1 MRLRVLGVLGSLLC
15 LIAVILG
22 TLMLQSISRNTTQ
35 DVQLSRLAS
44 VNRFVELGTH
54 AQDAT
59 DHEELQLEM
68 DAYSQLFDE
77 GLLISLGGLQFTSGG
92 IDPLDPQVD
101 AVRRRAALNLDQT
114 GIPQISPFSEEPA
127 LIARPFGNSTQVL
140 GSVVMEVNLD
150 DARQAILQSWGAV
163 VLVSLSVCAGMLL
176 LAERLTAWVLRPV
189 HRLSDAVAELASTQI
204 PAPLQE
210 AGPPELR
217 ALSRSFENMAQI
229 VTDSLAQQRELIAE
243 TSHQLRNPIAALRL
257 RVDLLKMRL
266 GEKADPDGVAA
277 VERELERVEM
287 LLDGV
292 LRLASAEHR
301 LSERSAG
308 GAVPAGADAGTVIPA
323 RLLTEEVERQSAA
336 ARERGMLLRLD
347 LDAPGSRTARALC
360 NGFEL
365 QQMIAEVLENCFKYA
380 SGSQVDLS
388 VAARGSVVDVVIRDH
403 GPGLPAAELEAATER
418 FWRAETSRQSPGTGL
433 GMAIVDRLVRA
444 NGGEL
449 LLEIAAGGGL
459 QVTLRLAGTQ
469 DDAGAQEA

>member
-15 LIAVILG
+15 LIAAILSM
-22 TLMLQSISRNTTQ
+22 LLLQSISRNTTQ
-35 DVQLSRLAS
+35 DIQLSRLAS
-44 VNRFVELGTH
+44 VNRFVELGTY

-68 DAYSQLFDE
+68 DAYSELFGE

-92 IDPLDPQVD
+92 IDPLDPEVG
-101 AVRRRAALNLDQT
+101 AVQRRAALNLDQT
-114 GIPQISPFSEEPA
+114 GIEPISPFSEDAA

-150 DARQAILQSWGAV
+150 GARQAILQSWGAV

-176 LAERLTAWVLRPV
+176 LAERLSAWVLRPV
-189 HRLSDAVAELASTQI
+189 HRLSDAVAELATTQS
-204 PAPLQE
+204 PTPLQE

-217 ALSRSFENMAQI
+217 ALSRSFQHMAQS
-229 VTDSLAQQRELIAE
+229 VADSLAQQRELIAE

-257 RVDLLKMRL
+257 RVDLLKLRL
-266 GEKADPDGVAA
+266 GEQAEPEGVAA
-277 VERELERVEM
+277 VERELERVET

-308 GAVPAGADAGTVIPA
+308 TPAAPDTVVPA
-323 RLLTEEVERQSAA
+323 RLLTEEVERQSVA
-336 ARERGMLLRLD
+336 ARERGMQLRLD
-347 LDAPGSRTARALC
+347 LDAPGSLAARAQC

-380 SGSQVDLS
+380 SGRPVDLS
-388 VAARGSVVDVVIRDH
+388 VEDRGRSVDLVIRDY
-403 GPGLPAAELEAATER
+403 GPGLAAHELSAAAER
-418 FWRAETSRQSPGTGL
+418 FWRAESSRQSPGTGL

-449 LLEIAAGGGL
+449 LLQAPEGGGL
-459 QVTLRLAGTQ
+459 QVTLRLLAAGPGSTVGT
-469 DDAGAQEA
+469 AGEQA